1 MKKAEIDQG
10 NLSTSDESENDERE
24 ETMGMRHN
32 RCQEHYVDSG
42 HCHVTPQT
50 NQVHH
55 ALITLR
61 TGINCFVA
69 LLEVHII

>member
-10 NLSTSDESENDERE
+10 NLSTSDESENDDRE

-50 NQVHH
+50 NQEKSN
-55 ALITLR
+55 R
-61 TGINCFVA
+61 KYY
-69 LLEVHII
+69 LEETKEM

>member
-32 RCQEHYVDSG
+32 RRQEHYVDSG
-42 HCHVTPQT
+42 HCHVTPQR
-50 NQVHH
+50 NQEKRGNMQKIINVMRC
-55 ALITLR
+55 L
-61 TGINCFVA
+61 TGR
-69 LLEVHII
+69 E